1 VPDEDGFVTVARP
14 VRLERAEQ
22 KQAELEE
29 RKKAGRVG
37 EDFYRFQTREKRKEA
52 EGELKRKFEMDR
64 RRVAEMRE
72 RRGRIRPE
80 S

>member
-1 VPDEDGFVTVARP
+1 
-14 VRLERAEQ
+14 
-22 KQAELEE
+22 LEE